1 MPLDEAS
8 LARIR
13 PFCSDVDDD
22 VFALF
27 GLPEE
32 VIAVLFAYYSRSKDD
47 LRSNLARLLEEDE
60 LDVGRASGGAKA
72 GAAPGAGS
80 ASEEKARAFHEKWV
94 VGYGHASV
102 AEHACVHLAV
112 ERISIL
118 CAKAIEDLRLASYT
132 EKSTR
137 YVQFKTDSFV
147 TPAELTGD
155 LRALHEKT
163 SRELFETYLG
173 LFPKTEAALKA
184 RIPRGETQTERGY
197 NTAIHAQACDLL
209 RGLLPAGTRTN
220 LGLTANARSLA
231 ILLCKMLASPL
242 GEVRDVA
249 TAMHGASKSVSPTLV
264 KYVTKDV
271 HRASVRDELA
281 KKLRDAVTAAPA
293 PRPDRNHARFV
304 TGDSSL
310 NALRQV
316 AVALAY
322 EHASGVD
329 AAGLSQA
336 IAGADEPTLAALI
349 GEALSTRGRFD
360 QAPRAFEGAKLT
372 AELVLD
378 YGAFRDLQRHRM
390 LTQQVL
396 RLGADLGAEVP
407 AELEALGVASE
418 VKRALDRAES
428 AWRTI
433 AKTSPD
439 AAQYVVPLAFRVRTL
454 WTLDLRE
461 LVHVIELR
469 SARQG
474 HQSYR
479 RMAHDLMA
487 IAEERYPW
495 LAAHVRVDRT
505 PVHAL
510 ARNEK

>member
-1 MPLDEAS
+1 M
-8 LARIR
+8 
-13 PFCSDVDDD
+13 
-22 VFALF
+22 
-27 GLPEE
+27 
-32 VIAVLFAYYSRSKDD
+32 
-47 LRSNLARLLEEDE
+47 
-60 LDVGRASGGAKA
+60 
-72 GAAPGAGS
+72 
-80 ASEEKARAFHEKWV
+80 
-94 VGYGHASV
+94 
-102 AEHACVHLAV
+102 
-112 ERISIL
+112 
-118 CAKAIEDLRLASYT
+118 
-132 EKSTR
+132 
-137 YVQFKTDSFV
+137 
-147 TPAELTGD
+147 
-155 LRALHEKT
+155 
-163 SRELFETYLG
+163 
-173 LFPKTEAALKA
+173 
-184 RIPRGETQTERGY
+184 
-197 NTAIHAQACDLL
+197 
-209 RGLLPAGTRTN
+209 
-220 LGLTANARSLA
+220 
-231 ILLCKMLASPL
+231 
-242 GEVRDVA
+242 
-249 TAMHGASKSVSPTLV
+249 
-264 KYVTKDV
+264 
-271 HRASVRDELA
+271 
-281 KKLRDAVTAAPA
+281 
-293 PRPDRNHARFV
+293 
-304 TGDSSL
+304 
-310 NALRQV
+310 
-316 AVALAY
+316 
-322 EHASGVD
+322 
-329 AAGLSQA
+329 
-336 IAGADEPTLAALI
+336 AGADEPTLASLI

-360 QAPRAFEGAKLT
+360 QAPRAFEAAKLT

-433 AKTSPD
+433 AKVSPD

>member
-1 MPLDEAS
+1 MALDEGS

-13 PFCSDVDDD
+13 PFCSDVEKD

-47 LRSNLARLLEEDE
+47 LRTNLAKLIEADE
-60 LDVGRASGGAKA
+60 LDVGHASGAARAGAGGSAAEAKA
-72 GAAPGAGS
+72 
-80 ASEEKARAFHEKWV
+80 KAFHEKWV

-112 ERISIL
+112 EKVSIL
-118 CAKAIEDLRLASYT
+118 CAKAIEDLRLASFT

-137 YVQFKTDSFV
+137 YVQFSNDSFV
-147 TPAELTGD
+147 TPPELTGE

-173 LFPKTEAALKA
+173 LFPKTEAALAA
-184 RIPRGETQTERGY
+184 RIPRGEKQSEKGY
-197 NTAIHAQACDLL
+197 QTAIHAQACDLL

-220 LGLTANARSLA
+220 LGFTANARSLA
-231 ILLCKMLASPL
+231 MLLCKMLASPL
-242 GEVRDVA
+242 AEVREIA
-249 TAMHGASKSVSPTLV
+249 GAMHEASKSVSPTLV
-264 KYVTKDV
+264 KYVAADA
-271 HRASVRDELA
+271 HRASIRDGLA
-281 KKLRDAVTAAPA
+281 ARLRGEVASAPA
-293 PRPDRNHARFV
+293 PRPDRNHVRFV
-304 TGDSSL
+304 HGDGSL
-310 NALRQV
+310 QALRQV
-316 AVALAY
+316 ALALAY
-322 EHASGVD
+322 ENASAVD
-329 AAGLSQA
+329 APGLAQA
-336 IAGADEPTLAALI
+336 IAGAEEATLAALI
-349 GEALSTRGRFD
+349 GESLSSRGRFD
-360 QAPRAFEGAKLT
+360 QAPRAFEAAKLT
-372 AELVLD
+372 CELVLD

-396 RLGADLGAEVP
+396 RLGADLGPEIP
-407 AELEALGVASE
+407 RELEALGVLSE
-418 VKRALDRAES
+418 FRRALDRAEN
-428 AWRTI
+428 AWKAI
-433 AKTSPD
+433 AKVAPD

-487 IAEERYPW
+487 VAEERYPW

-510 ARNEK
+510 ARDEK

>member
-1 MPLDEAS
+1 MPLDDAS
-8 LARIR
+8 IARVR
-13 PFCSDVDDD
+13 PFCSDVEKD

-47 LRSNLARLLEEDE
+47 LRSNLAKLLAQEE
-60 LDVGRASGGAKA
+60 LDVSHLEAAARAGG
-72 GAAPGAGS
+72 GS
-80 ASEEKARAFHEKWV
+80 VAEQKARAFHEKWV

-112 ERISIL
+112 ERVSIL

-137 YVQFKTDSFV
+137 YVQFSTDSFV
-147 TPAELTGD
+147 TPPELAGE
-155 LRALHEKT
+155 LRVLHERT
-163 SRELFETYLG
+163 SRELFEAYLG
-173 LFPKTEAALKA
+173 LFPKTEAALA
-184 RIPRGETQTERGY
+184 TRIPRGEGQSEKGY
-197 NTAIHAQACDLL
+197 ASAIHAQACDLL

-220 LGLTANARSLA
+220 LGITANARSLA
-231 ILLCKMLASPL
+231 MLLCKMLASPL
-242 GEVRDVA
+242 AEVRDVA
-249 TAMHGASKSVSPTLV
+249 GAMHEASKAVSPTLV
-264 KYVTKDV
+264 KYVEKDA
-271 HRASVRDELA
+271 HRASVRDVLA
-281 KKLRDAVTAAPA
+281 TKLREAIAPPPA
-293 PRPDRNHARFV
+293 PRPDRNHVRFV
-304 TGDSSL
+304 AGDSSL
-310 NALRQV
+310 TALRQV
-316 AVALAY
+316 AIALAY

-329 AAGLSQA
+329 AAGLAQA
-336 IAGADEPTLAALI
+336 IAGVDEPTLAGIVA
-349 GEALSTRGRFD
+349 EALSLRGRFD
-360 QAPRAFEGAKLT
+360 QAPRAFEASKLT

-407 AELEALGVASE
+407 AELEALGVAGE
-418 VKRALDRAES
+418 FKRALDRAGA

-433 AKTSPD
+433 AKEAPD
-439 AAQYVVPLAFRVRTL
+439 AAQYVVPLAYRVRTL

-461 LVHVIELR
+461 LVHVVELR

-479 RMAHDLMA
+479 RMAHELMA

-510 ARNEK
+510 ARSEK